1 MKSDFRDLIVWQK
14 AMDMVVSVYQATRQ
28 FPKDEL
34 FGLASQMR
42 RSAVSV
48 PSNIAE
54 GQGRP
59 TRALFSNFLG
69 NAKGSLAEL
78 ETQALIAQRLGY
90 LAADSSLLSQISEVA
105 RLLNGLINS
114 LKNRQLTTDN

>member
-1 MKSDFRDLIVWQK
+1 MKRDFKDLIVWQK
-14 AMDMVVSVYQATRQ
+14 AMDLVVGIYEATRA

-34 FGLASQMR
+34 YGLTSQMR
-42 RSAVSV
+42 RSAVSI
-48 PSNIAE
+48 PSNVVE

-59 TRALFSNFLG
+59 TRALFNNFLG

-90 LAADSSLLSQISEVA
+90 LKPGCSLLDQIAEVA

-114 LKNRQLTTDN
+114 LTTDN